1 MTLQQE
7 QYQLQ
12 LSAAHDR
19 ASLITPLAK
28 PLPIG
33 SKRDL
38 TEILAITH
46 EKIYQKIHD
55 LIRTQWND
63 NRSLPASKLSVI
75 RQQISRLPDLPSE
88 QPLLEI
94 SESLL
99 SSLQDLHAQLE
110 LSYHLQHQGIDQQ
123 KKQFI
128 NEFQSHRLAKTAS
141 LQKTLEEL
149 NEEYKESEKALVQRV
164 RELYDDP
171 AIQSLVI
178 KSKRLKALTCRVKT
192 ELGYMAL
199 QPDILFKQIQ
209 KIESQ
214 DPPPGVVV
222 KKDSVPLEEIIGLK
236 DKILLLLETNKQ
248 IHEDLTR
255 QWKEINKGRLTQV
268 DQCMER
274 IETAKLKIKKDKV
287 VQEID
292 SMTPNELLETKNVMS
307 PHTSIST
314 IQLVNKIMESIRSVN
329 EFEKD
334 GIAQVCSDIR
344 KTLDSLLEKWST
356 SLDKQDIPILTSVPT
371 CHDGIDNVIQSIDAI
386 RLNFQEKERSYKQI
400 QQQKF
405 QTLLQS
411 TNTIENEILH
421 TENALE
427 ERQLISKIGQSFI
440 IKNKSFDEWLDEL
453 EKKN

>member
-33 SKRDL
+33 NKRDL

-88 QPLLEI
+88 QRLLEI
-94 SESLL
+94 SESLQ
-99 SSLQDLHAQLE
+99 SSLQDHVQLE

-128 NEFQSHRLAKTAS
+128 NEFQTHRMAKIAS
-141 LQKTLEEL
+141 LQKTLEDL
-149 NEEYKESEKALVQRV
+149 DEEYKESEKALVQRV

-178 KSKRLKALTCRVKT
+178 KSKRLKALSCRVKT
-192 ELGYMAL
+192 ELGSMAL

-214 DPPPGVVV
+214 DPPPGVV
-222 KKDSVPLEEIIGLK
+222 KKNSVPLEEIIGLK

-248 IHEDLTR
+248 IREDLTR
-255 QWKEINKGRLTQV
+255 QWKEINKGRRTQV

-292 SMTPNELLETKNVMS
+292 SMTPNELLEAKNIMS

-314 IQLVNKIMESIRSVN
+314 IQLVNKIMESIQSVN
-329 EFEKD
+329 EFGKD

-344 KTLDSLLEKWST
+344 KTLDSLLEKWNA

-386 RLNFQEKERSYKQI
+386 RSDFQEKERSYEQI

-427 ERQLISKIGQSFI
+427 ER
-440 IKNKSFDEWLDEL
+440 
-453 EKKN
+453 